1 MPISLYYKNDDSQ
14 VCTLRPSPLVSIAAN
29 LNKVGGET
37 VGVTYTITLNGS
49 ILDDRG
55 TPYAVKTQDNSPFP
69 YFDGTSPDGVWPY
82 GKFDNSTGHSEN
94 SRPKVQPIPE
104 NAKLDAI
111 FSKQRALKA
120 LFAIDGQRLEI
131 MPVHGDE
138 PAIVCYPR
146 VMSVDFAEGL
156 YVNRADYTITL
167 EADTLLN
174 KNLTVDEDGN
184 PLDGSLR
191 PAISGA
197 NDGFVTQQII
207 ALSGAFIQDFSESW
221 NIEVDDERAENL
233 AIPRTYRITHNISAN
248 GKAHYFPSGAT
259 VVKIPAWQS
268 ARDYVVNNLI
278 AKSGIFDYPNTTP
291 LPYPNVNN
299 QLGSGTMN
307 LIDKYRG
314 FNHTRTEDIDVSAGS
329 FSVTETFLLA
339 SGDSY
344 EDYNMSVSKGIDNA
358 FVSVSIDGTVK
369 GLNEIS
375 PSGFGEHQTVGVG
388 FVPPAS
394 PPTIEVIASGAYD
407 NALKK
412 YNEITNSGQYGLTS
426 DVFKRAQNSVAFE
439 LNSQPKSISLGLNE
453 FNGEI
458 TYSLEFDNRPT
469 NIMSGVLSENI
480 SVNDTYPGDVFA
492 IIPVLGRATGP
503 VLQYVGSR
511 TEYKRDVQIELQ
523 MDYTDLHYAS
533 GRGLI
538 TQKPSIVEPTRTQ
551 LRNLIKSLSPEG
563 EPGVRQ
569 YFISAPSE
577 NWSPKTGSYNFSI
590 SWTYELDR

>member
-1 MPISLYYKNDDSQ
+1 
-14 VCTLRPSPLVSIAAN
+14 
-29 LNKVGGET
+29 
-37 VGVTYTITLNGS
+37 
-49 ILDDRG
+49 
-55 TPYAVKTQDNSPFP
+55 
-69 YFDGTSPDGVWPY
+69 
-82 GKFDNSTGHSEN
+82 
-94 SRPKVQPIPE
+94 
-104 NAKLDAI
+104 
-111 FSKQRALKA
+111 
-120 LFAIDGQRLEI
+120 
-131 MPVHGDE
+131 
-138 PAIVCYPR
+138 
-146 VMSVDFAEGL
+146 
-156 YVNRADYTITL
+156 
-167 EADTLLN
+167 
-174 KNLTVDEDGN
+174 
-184 PLDGSLR
+184 
-191 PAISGA
+191 
-197 NDGFVTQQII
+197 
-207 ALSGAFIQDFSESW
+207 
-221 NIEVDDERAENL
+221 
-233 AIPRTYRITHNISAN
+233 
-248 GKAHYFPSGAT
+248 
-259 VVKIPAWQS
+259 
-268 ARDYVVNNLI
+268 
-278 AKSGIFDYPNTTP
+278 
-291 LPYPNVNN
+291 
-299 QLGSGTMN
+299 MN